1 MLYAN
6 ESRIDFLESIY
17 SISFGLSLSLSV
29 HHKLYIQGEYNI
41 DSMKQK
47 KVKVPY
53 EGYKLPPSAEQGG
66 QFVDFKKIMERKPV
80 KVVKRRV
87 KKSAV

>member
-1 MLYAN
+1 M
-6 ESRIDFLESIY
+6 I
-17 SISFGLSLSLSV
+17 LSLSV
-29 HHKLYIQGEYNI
+29 HHKLYIQGEHNI

>member
-1 MLYAN
+1 
-6 ESRIDFLESIY
+6 
-17 SISFGLSLSLSV
+17 
-29 HHKLYIQGEYNI
+29 
-41 DSMKQK
+41 MKQK

-66 QFVDFKKIMERKPV
+66 KFVDFKKIMERKPV

>member
-1 MLYAN
+1 
-6 ESRIDFLESIY
+6 
-17 SISFGLSLSLSV
+17 
-29 HHKLYIQGEYNI
+29 
-41 DSMKQK
+41 MKQK

-87 KKSAV
+87 KKSAYGNNKL

>member
-1 MLYAN
+1 
-6 ESRIDFLESIY
+6 
-17 SISFGLSLSLSV
+17 
-29 HHKLYIQGEYNI
+29 
-41 DSMKQK
+41 MKQK

-53 EGYKLPPSAEQGG
+53 EGYILPPSAEQGG

-87 KKSAV
+87 KKNAL